1 MRNSLLFFAAVSLL
15 LASCQKE
22 QLVEEKLSNGVVTEV
37 SATFE
42 ALVPDG
48 ATKASVSISEN
59 TGTFSWQE
67 DDAAAFVLDSK
78 TAYGKGTYNATSQMF
93 QIQGEANS
101 HHDAVYPYDLVGSTS
116 PSKENVT
123 SVTVPSTREWAANQT
138 NVTMYGTYTSDK
150 YTFKHLGGLVKVTVV
165 NVPTTAKTFV
175 FKTAGKKING
185 TFTVETDGGEKVIKT
200 NSTTAEGEDIYT
212 LNLPTTITA
221 NSTMDFYVPLPVG
234 DGYKFAFYLK
244 DDSSND
250 LVKIEGTT
258 AQTVTRKSILVMPT
272 ITLAAAS
279 IEDIYKSATVQ
290 EVPAGHSGDF
300 LLAKSEKVVLKVN
313 TSTVDKNITLKYNG
327 VNLPTN
333 LKIEVVGDGH
343 FDAKLSGDLP
353 YTHVDFT
360 EGGIKEVDITTSGS
374 TFNIIHPAKISDK
387 LTVGGG
393 NVVIEGAK
401 VGAIEVVAGAKANP
415 TTGEGT
421 VKITM
426 NTATVESQEIKPEVV
441 GTIVANADIEVAPAQ
456 GVEVFVA
463 PAEKVQ
469 VNTGGNAEVIV
480 VKVDHKPVMIGTTG
494 YDDLADAIDH
504 VNEGQTIKVLNDISK
519 AKGISVPSGKNFTV
533 DFGGHKYAVEKP
545 GAGSTNTQTQAFQL
559 LQESTIVFKNGTIE
573 CTAAN
578 KDYTWG
584 SNAEIKG
591 IAMIIQNYANLT
603 LENMTIDATN
613 VAHNGNPGT
622 PRYAVSNNCGTVEF
636 KGNTTIKAPVAGD
649 FAFDVCK
656 FGSYSEPKVTWN
668 STGSVTGK
676 IELTGGEFV
685 VAKDLALTQPI
696 RTKDA
701 AAKLTVN
708 ANITPASGWNAGD
721 ALVIVN
727 RTGNLTISGNGKI
740 SNNSNANVYA
750 AVKMTESGEAA
761 DASEVAKKAKLTVD
775 GTVTLE
781 GDYYGITGNGSR
793 HGTEI
798 TVNGGTIRGTHTN
811 DNLGIYHPQE
821 GTLTISGGTIEG
833 YSSAVEVR
841 SGNVNISGNCSLKS
855 TATTFSCKSN
865 GSGNTTVGAALAIA
879 QHTTRKAINVTIDGG
894 TFTGYK
900 AISVEDP
907 ETGDPQNV
915 NVVIKGGTFSDLYGI
930 VYAAYGA
937 IYKLGN
943 NVAKANGISVPS
955 GKNFTVDFGG
965 HKYAVEKP
973 GAGSTNT
980 KTQAFQLLQESTIVF
995 KNGTIECT
1003 AANKDYTWGSN
1014 AEIKGIAMIIQNYAN
1029 LTLENMTIDATNV
1042 AHNGNPG
1049 TPRYAVSNNCGTV
1062 EFKGN
1067 TTIKAP
1073 VAGDFAFDVC
1083 KFGSYSEP
1091 KVTWNST
1098 GSVTGKIELT
1108 GGEFVVA
1115 KDLALTQPIR
1125 TKDAAAKL
1133 TVNANI
1139 TPASGWNAGD
1149 ALVIVNRTGNLT
1161 ISGNGKISNNSNAN
1175 VYAAVKMTES
1185 GEAADASEVAKKA
1198 KLTVDGTVTLEGDYY
1213 GITGNG
1219 SRHGTEITVNGGTIR
1234 GTHTNDNLGIY
1245 HPQEGTL
1252 TITNG
1257 TIEGYSSAVEM
1268 RAGTLN
1274 ITGGS
1279 FTSTASPYDFTQ
1291 NGSGNTI
1298 KGVAIAISEHST
1310 KKGITAKLDGG
1321 TFTGGAYQ
1329 LGVAGL
1335 NDRINITKA
1344 SNLEITVN
1352 SGYKWNDVNKL
1363 VVDAKN

>member
-22 QLVEEKLSNGVVTEV
+22 QLVEDKLSNGVVTEV

-93 QIQGEANS
+93 QIQGAANS

-116 PSKENVT
+116 PSAEHVT

-138 NVTMYGTYTSDK
+138 NVAMYGTYTSDK

-200 NSTTAEGEDIYT
+200 NSTPAQGEDIYT

-234 DGYKFAFYLK
+234 SGYKFAFYLK

-258 AQTVTRKSILVMPT
+258 EQTVTRSSILVMPT

-313 TSTVDKNITLKYNG
+313 TSTVDKDITLKYNG

-333 LKIEVVGDGH
+333 LKIDVVGDGH
-343 FDAKLSGDLP
+343 FDAKISGDLP

-360 EGGIKEVDITTSGS
+360 EGEIKEVHITTSGS

-401 VGAIEVVAGAKANP
+401 VGAIEVVEGAKANP
-415 TTGEGT
+415 TTGAGT

-441 GTIVANADIEVAPAQ
+441 GTIVANADIVVAPAQ

-463 PAEKVQ
+463 PVGD
-469 VNTGGNAEVIV
+469 VNVDTGGNAEVIV
-480 VKVDHKPVMIGTTG
+480 VGVDHKPVMIGTMG
-494 YDDLADAIDH
+494 YDDLAAAID
-504 VNEGQTIKVLNDISK
+504 VVTEGQTIKVLNDISD

-545 GAGSTNTQTQAFQL
+545 GAGSTNTKTQAFQL
-559 LQESTIVFKNGTIE
+559 LQGSTIVFKNGTIE
-573 CTAAN
+573 CTAEN
-578 KDYTWG
+578 KAYTWG

-591 IAMIIQNYANLT
+591 VAMIIQNYANLT

-613 VAHNGNPGT
+613 IAHNGNPGT

-740 SNNSNANVYA
+740 SNNSNANVYS
-750 AVKMTESGEAA
+750 AVKMTELGEAA
-761 DASEVAKKAKLTVD
+761 DASKDANKAKLTVD

-798 TVNGGTIRGTHTN
+798 TVNGGTI
-811 DNLGIYHPQE
+811 
-821 GTLTISGGTIEG
+821 
-833 YSSAVEVR
+833 
-841 SGNVNISGNCSLKS
+841 
-855 TATTFSCKSN
+855 
-865 GSGNTTVGAALAIA
+865 
-879 QHTTRKAINVTIDGG
+879 
-894 TFTGYK
+894 
-900 AISVEDP
+900 
-907 ETGDPQNV
+907 
-915 NVVIKGGTFSDLYGI
+915 KG
-930 VYAAYGA
+930 VHA
-937 IYKLGN
+937 
-943 NVAKANGISVPS
+943 
-955 GKNFTVDFGG
+955 
-965 HKYAVEKP
+965 
-973 GAGSTNT
+973 
-980 KTQAFQLLQESTIVF
+980 
-995 KNGTIECT
+995 
-1003 AANKDYTWGSN
+1003 
-1014 AEIKGIAMIIQNYAN
+1014 
-1029 LTLENMTIDATNV
+1029 
-1042 AHNGNPG
+1042 
-1049 TPRYAVSNNCGTV
+1049 
-1062 EFKGN
+1062 
-1067 TTIKAP
+1067 
-1073 VAGDFAFDVC
+1073 
-1083 KFGSYSEP
+1083 
-1091 KVTWNST
+1091 
-1098 GSVTGKIELT
+1098 
-1108 GGEFVVA
+1108 
-1115 KDLALTQPIR
+1115 
-1125 TKDAAAKL
+1125 
-1133 TVNANI
+1133 
-1139 TPASGWNAGD
+1139 
-1149 ALVIVNRTGNLT
+1149 
-1161 ISGNGKISNNSNAN
+1161 
-1175 VYAAVKMTES
+1175 
-1185 GEAADASEVAKKA
+1185 
-1198 KLTVDGTVTLEGDYY
+1198 
-1213 GITGNG
+1213 
-1219 SRHGTEITVNGGTIR
+1219 
-1234 GTHTNDNLGIY
+1234 NDNLGIY

-1279 FTSTASPYDFTQ
+1279 FTSTASSYDFTQ

-1298 KGVAIAISEHST
+1298 KGAAIAISEHST
-1310 KKGITAKLDGG
+1310 NKGITAKLDGG
-1321 TFTGGAYQ
+1321 TFKGGAYQ

-1344 SNLEITVN
+1344 PNLIITVN
-1352 SGYKWNDVNKL
+1352 SGYKWEGNKL
-1363 VVDAKN
+1363 VVDKQN

>member
-59 TGTFSWQE
+59 TGTFSWQK

-78 TAYGKGTYNATSQMF
+78 TKYGKGTYNATSQMF
-93 QIQGEANS
+93 QIQGTANS

-116 PSKENVT
+116 PSTEHVT

-138 NVTMYGTYTSDK
+138 NVAMYGTYTSDK

-185 TFTVETDGGEKVIKT
+185 TFTVETDGDEKVIKT
-200 NSTTAEGEDIYT
+200 NSTTEEDEDIYT

-258 AQTVTRKSILVMPT
+258 EQTVTRKSILVMPT

-313 TSTVDKNITLKYNG
+313 TSTVDKDITLKYNG

-333 LKIEVVGDGH
+333 LKIDIVGDGH
-343 FDAKLSGDLP
+343 FDAKISGDLP

-360 EGGIKEVDITTSGS
+360 EGEIKEVHITTSGS

-401 VGAIEVVAGAKANP
+401 VGAIEVVEGAKANP
-415 TTGEGT
+415 TTGAGGEGI

-426 NTATVESQEIKPEVV
+426 KTATVESQEIKPEVV

-463 PAEKVQ
+463 PAGKVQ
-469 VNTGGNAEVIV
+469 VTTGGNAEVIV
-480 VKVDHKPVMIGTTG
+480 VEVDHKPVMIGTTE
-494 YDDLADAIDH
+494 YDDLAAAIN
-504 VNEGQTIKVLNDISK
+504 VVAAGQTIKVLNDISN
-519 AKGISVPSGKNFTV
+519 ANGISVPSGKNFTV

-545 GAGSTNTQTQAFQL
+545 GAGSTNTKTQAFQL
-559 LQESTIVFKNGTIE
+559 LQGSTIVFKNGTIE
-573 CTAAN
+573 CTAEN
-578 KDYTWG
+578 KDYTWE
-584 SNAEIKG
+584 SNAETKG
-591 IAMIIQNYANLT
+591 VAMIIQNYANLT
-603 LENMTIDATN
+603 LEDMTIDATN
-613 VAHNGNPGT
+613 IAHNGNPGT

-740 SNNSNANVYA
+740 SNNSNANVYS
-750 AVKMTESGEAA
+750 AVKMTELGEAA
-761 DASEVAKKAKLTVD
+761 NASEDAKKAKLTVD

-798 TVNGGTIRGTHTN
+798 TVKGGTIRGTHTN

-821 GTLTISGGTIEG
+821 GTLTISG
-833 YSSAVEVR
+833 
-841 SGNVNISGNCSLKS
+841 
-855 TATTFSCKSN
+855 
-865 GSGNTTVGAALAIA
+865 
-879 QHTTRKAINVTIDGG
+879 
-894 TFTGYK
+894 
-900 AISVEDP
+900 
-907 ETGDPQNV
+907 
-915 NVVIKGGTFSDLYGI
+915 
-930 VYAAYGA
+930 
-937 IYKLGN
+937 
-943 NVAKANGISVPS
+943 
-955 GKNFTVDFGG
+955 
-965 HKYAVEKP
+965 
-973 GAGSTNT
+973 
-980 KTQAFQLLQESTIVF
+980 
-995 KNGTIECT
+995 
-1003 AANKDYTWGSN
+1003 
-1014 AEIKGIAMIIQNYAN
+1014 
-1029 LTLENMTIDATNV
+1029 
-1042 AHNGNPG
+1042 
-1049 TPRYAVSNNCGTV
+1049 
-1062 EFKGN
+1062 
-1067 TTIKAP
+1067 
-1073 VAGDFAFDVC
+1073 
-1083 KFGSYSEP
+1083 
-1091 KVTWNST
+1091 
-1098 GSVTGKIELT
+1098 
-1108 GGEFVVA
+1108 
-1115 KDLALTQPIR
+1115 
-1125 TKDAAAKL
+1125 
-1133 TVNANI
+1133 
-1139 TPASGWNAGD
+1139 
-1149 ALVIVNRTGNLT
+1149 
-1161 ISGNGKISNNSNAN
+1161 
-1175 VYAAVKMTES
+1175 
-1185 GEAADASEVAKKA
+1185 
-1198 KLTVDGTVTLEGDYY
+1198 
-1213 GITGNG
+1213 
-1219 SRHGTEITVNGGTIR
+1219 
-1234 GTHTNDNLGIY
+1234 
-1245 HPQEGTL
+1245 
-1252 TITNG
+1252 G

-1310 KKGITAKLDGG
+1310 NKGITAKLDGG
-1321 TFTGGAYQ
+1321 TFTVTDGAYQ

-1335 NDRINITKA
+1335 NNRINITKA
-1344 SNLEITVN
+1344 QNLEITVN
-1352 SGYKWNDVNKL
+1352 SGYKWNDDNKL
-1363 VVDAKN
+1363 VVDAQQN

>member
-67 DDAAAFVLDSK
+67 NDAAAFVLDSK

-93 QIQGEANS
+93 QIQGAANS

-116 PSKENVT
+116 PSTEHVT

-138 NVTMYGTYTSDK
+138 NVAMYGTYTSDK

-200 NSTTAEGEDIYT
+200 NSTSEEDEDIYT

-258 AQTVTRKSILVMPT
+258 EQTVTRKSILVMPT

-313 TSTVDKNITLKYNG
+313 TSTVDKDITLKYNG

-333 LKIEVVGDGH
+333 LKIEVVGEGH
-343 FDAKLSGDLP
+343 FDAKISGDLP

-360 EGGIKEVDITTSGS
+360 EGEINEVHITTSGS

-401 VGAIEVVAGAKANP
+401 VGAIEVVEGAKANP
-415 TTGEGT
+415 TTATGPDP

-426 NTATVESQEIKPEVV
+426 KTATVESQKIKPEVV
-441 GTIVANADIEVAPAQ
+441 GTIVANANIEVAPAQ

-463 PAEKVQ
+463 PAPGVQ
-469 VNTGGNAEVIV
+469 VTKEGDAAGEV
-480 VKVDHKPVMIGTTG
+480 VKVGNYPVMIGTTG
-494 YDDLADAIDH
+494 YNDLAAAINA
-504 VNEGQTIKVLNDISK
+504 VTEGQTIKVLNDISN
-519 AKGISVPSGKNFTV
+519 AKGISVSGKNFTV
-533 DFGGHKYAVEKP
+533 DFGGHKYAVENP
-545 GAGSTNTQTQAFQL
+545 GAGSTNTTTQAFQL
-559 LQESTIVFKNGTIE
+559 LQGSTIVFKNGTIE

-584 SNAEIKG
+584 SNAEKKG

-603 LENMTIDATN
+603 LEDMTIDATN
-613 VAHNGNPGT
+613 IAHNGTSGT
-622 PRYAVSNNCGTVEF
+622 ARYAVSINCGTVEF

-656 FGSYSEPKVTWN
+656 FGSYSEPTVTWN

-727 RTGNLTISGNGKI
+727 RTGNLTINGIGKI
-740 SNNSNANVYA
+740 SNNSNANVYS
-750 AVKMTESGEAA
+750 AVKMTELGEAA
-761 DASEVAKKAKLTVD
+761 DASEDAKKAKLTVD

-798 TVNGGTIRGTHTN
+798 TVNGGTI
-811 DNLGIYHPQE
+811 
-821 GTLTISGGTIEG
+821 
-833 YSSAVEVR
+833 
-841 SGNVNISGNCSLKS
+841 
-855 TATTFSCKSN
+855 
-865 GSGNTTVGAALAIA
+865 
-879 QHTTRKAINVTIDGG
+879 
-894 TFTGYK
+894 
-900 AISVEDP
+900 
-907 ETGDPQNV
+907 
-915 NVVIKGGTFSDLYGI
+915 KG
-930 VYAAYGA
+930 VHA
-937 IYKLGN
+937 
-943 NVAKANGISVPS
+943 
-955 GKNFTVDFGG
+955 
-965 HKYAVEKP
+965 
-973 GAGSTNT
+973 
-980 KTQAFQLLQESTIVF
+980 
-995 KNGTIECT
+995 
-1003 AANKDYTWGSN
+1003 
-1014 AEIKGIAMIIQNYAN
+1014 
-1029 LTLENMTIDATNV
+1029 
-1042 AHNGNPG
+1042 
-1049 TPRYAVSNNCGTV
+1049 
-1062 EFKGN
+1062 
-1067 TTIKAP
+1067 
-1073 VAGDFAFDVC
+1073 
-1083 KFGSYSEP
+1083 
-1091 KVTWNST
+1091 
-1098 GSVTGKIELT
+1098 
-1108 GGEFVVA
+1108 
-1115 KDLALTQPIR
+1115 
-1125 TKDAAAKL
+1125 
-1133 TVNANI
+1133 
-1139 TPASGWNAGD
+1139 
-1149 ALVIVNRTGNLT
+1149 
-1161 ISGNGKISNNSNAN
+1161 
-1175 VYAAVKMTES
+1175 
-1185 GEAADASEVAKKA
+1185 
-1198 KLTVDGTVTLEGDYY
+1198 
-1213 GITGNG
+1213 
-1219 SRHGTEITVNGGTIR
+1219 
-1234 GTHTNDNLGIY
+1234 NDNLGIY

-1279 FTSTASPYDFTQ
+1279 FTSTARPYDFTQ

-1310 KKGITAKLDGG
+1310 NKGITAKLDGG

-1344 SNLEITVN
+1344 PNLIITVN
-1352 SGYKWNDVNKL
+1352 SGYKWNDNNQLV
-1363 VVDAKN
+1363 VVDAQN